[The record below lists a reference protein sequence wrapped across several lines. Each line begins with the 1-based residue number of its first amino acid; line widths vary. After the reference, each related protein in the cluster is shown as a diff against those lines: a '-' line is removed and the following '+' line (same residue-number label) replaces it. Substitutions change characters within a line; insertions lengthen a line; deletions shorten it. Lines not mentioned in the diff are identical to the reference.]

1 MSNIK
6 RTQFRPAVR
15 ALALEPR
22 LLFDGAGAVA
32 VADNADNNHDNAA
45 QPHEAQAPTPA
56 ADARPQEVLES
67 GPASGVLL
75 IIDASVAD
83 HQSLL
88 ADLPANVTV
97 RVIGK
102 DESGLSV
109 IGEELAKGGNFDAI
123 HIVSHGT
130 PGSLTLG
137 SDTIDKNSLSTH
149 NAALQSWAGYL
160 TADADILLYG
170 CDIAQG
176 EQGQVF
182 IDELA
187 RITSA
192 DIAASTNATGN
203 ADKGGDWVLEAN
215 TGSIEAT
222 SLTLAGYGELLA
234 APTITD
240 TAADEPFSA
249 GENTPTVVGKN
260 ITITGTGSDNLSVTA
275 NTSKG
280 TLSSNTFSGDAAAVQ
295 AWLASLQYSYTGTSE
310 TGDSDILSLSITNT
324 SNHATTNFT
333 RNISIAQENDAPTL
347 TPPASGAGRLTVGE
361 GGDVAFAAATGT
373 GTAGDPVIQ
382 LNLGLTDL
390 DNTSNQVIIKL
401 TSLPGQGVLKLNGN
415 ELTIG
420 STFAVSDI
428 SNLKYHHNGSQVL
441 NATSDTFQITVD
453 DGAGGLLKLQTVTV
467 DITPVN
473 QAPTA
478 SGNIILIEGETGV
491 ALVGGNVPVLG
502 SARGDLAIGDPD
514 NSVHTVQ
521 ITGLPAN
528 GTLKYNG
535 ALVTNGQTI
544 TNADLSKFTYDHDGS
559 ETTSDS
565 FKLIV
570 TDAGGGTGTD
580 ASSAETTI
588 NFVVLP
594 NNDDPLLVNNTGV
607 VFGPDASGTPPSNT
621 ETVTITPDMLKVTDS
636 DSPDTQLTYTLTS
649 IPAGGYL
656 TFGATGKAMPVGY
669 SFTQADLAAGNI
681 KFVSLTGNDFT
692 TDFKFTVK
700 DGDQRLIPTQRN
712 GGIYEADDT
721 TLQINTFTIEYQGIA
736 VGDGS
741 GGSFPPFAEPNAPSG
756 TLQLTA
762 AQIAEGQTFEIS
774 PLELETTDTDNTPE
788 QLVYRLLSLPSNGQ
802 ILLNGTAL
810 SLLGSFTQKD
820 INDGKVSFQHD
831 GSEDFTA
838 SFTFD
843 VSDGSSTTAVTTFN
857 IDVKPQNDTPTAGNG
872 EVIKLLE
879 GANIV
884 INAGGKTHITLADS
898 DNDSSDKIDGYALD
912 NALSFKVTALPTH
925 GTLKLD
931 GVNVTINQLISQA
944 DLDSGKLVY
953 EHDASENYNDSFTIV
968 PVDDK
973 VVVST
978 SNNTDA
984 NANPPLDDPTNQ
996 ASEGAPAVINISVN
1010 PLNDAPTFVSIAE
1023 PGYGNV
1029 PALKEGT
1036 EFTIGGASSYTVSPG
1051 YGFGS
1056 GPATAPADTVAHLV
1070 YQDSDNNS
1078 EQRQYRVTTATQYGV
1093 LTAGGRVLGVGS
1105 VFTQAELDSG
1115 VVKYKHGG
1123 GEQFDDKFAYVVS
1136 DGDFSSN
1143 QSTLN
1148 NGTAAVQ
1155 GNAITPSEYRIKLER
1170 SNDKP
1175 TISTGFDVV
1184 NGLFV
1189 VDSSV
1194 TAQNLPTFTLGDKD
1208 LVDGVQAGETDF
1220 VQVSVGFL
1228 DGNDALYTNGVLQF
1242 ESGYDPTNEG
1252 SGVTVTNAAG
1262 VNTLVFQGKLAD
1274 VQAALTKIQAR
1285 TNGVDAD
1292 AANLKIKV
1300 TIDDRLRNAS
1310 GVLSAGANG
1319 GTVNEDGSELNDT
1332 NNTSSIIIKVAA
1344 SDLNDLPVVN
1354 MPASSIVVNEDV
1366 RTLLAGASAVT
1377 FTDLDAFD
1385 STDNSIELSVA
1396 NGKLYFSA
1404 TGTTLPAGVT
1414 VTAGAIG
1421 SGSVTLQGTK
1431 AALDNAL
1438 ANLRYQSNLDYNGDD
1453 LLRVSVDDGGKNG
1466 QDGTDNSAGGST
1478 TGTVDIAILPV
1489 NDAPTLTLPGADGY
1503 FPITGGS
1510 YEFSS
1515 ANSNVIVIADAKD
1528 FTGAAGA
1535 QDGLDNNFSVTLN
1548 ATLGANTNY
1557 GEITVAPSVGVVI
1570 VGSGTGTVTLT
1581 GSRTDIN
1588 AALASGVRFVPAA
1601 GNLDGTVEF
1610 TVTVDDNNNG
1620 GTALTDPV
1628 TNTPGITGP
1637 ETASQKL
1644 FLQPTAENDAPV
1656 FAELDNTPTYV
1667 QNGSAVVLDGNA
1679 LLSDPELDLFGA
1691 NGNWNGSVLTLQ
1703 RDGGANAFDVFSTTG
1718 SGSTGV
1724 NISGTDL
1731 RIGSTVVGVVSNA
1744 AGTLQITFNA
1754 SATAALVDQ
1763 VLQGL
1768 TYKNTDSN
1776 PTDSVKINY
1785 LIDDQNPNN
1794 TGDAGLPIGG
1804 GQDQGTGGKL
1814 VGSGS
1819 ITIGINRQIIATP
1832 DTETITERAGS
1843 GSVRSV
1849 SGDVTPGTSNSNDNG
1864 GTQDRDPDAGQTI
1877 VVQGVKAG
1885 TQSSVAAIGTAGV
1898 GSSISGLYGSLVI
1911 NVDGTY
1917 TYSLDDTN
1925 PVVNALKPGETLTE
1939 VFSYA
1944 INDGQGVNQTTAFS
1958 TLTITVNGEN
1968 DPPVATDNTNSVTE
1982 DSATPATGNVRTD
1995 GAADSDP
2002 DNVIAEL
2009 SISGIRLGSEVAGGV
2024 MTTVNT
2030 ATDSSNGT
2038 QVTGL
2043 YGTLT
2048 IGADGSYSYALD
2060 NSNPAVNALNT
2071 GETLSEVFSYTL
2083 RDPGNAT
2090 DVAQLTI
2097 TINGNTDG
2105 TPSIAPVDGNGGATT
2120 GEASV
2125 YEKGLTSPGDTSE
2138 TTNGSIHVQAP
2149 DGIKSVTIGGTTI
2162 SIADLNLIQAGSN
2175 SAISIDTGEGTLLI
2189 TGITAITGPASAP
2202 IEANVTYTYTLKA
2215 PQNQP
2220 SATESTDTIALGVT
2234 DNSATPAT
2242 ATGTLTVQIID
2253 DVPAAVV
2260 DTNTVTEGSTLTVV
2274 AADGVLKNDSS
2285 GADGWA
2291 AGGAV
2296 VGVVAGNSGT
2306 PTTGVGTEING
2317 SYGKLTLNADGSYTY
2332 VTTANSITANAQ
2344 DVFTYTVRDTDGD
2357 QVTTTL
2363 TIDVN
2368 NVTLPTT
2375 AISGSVNESGISGG
2389 SSAGT
2394 GHTISDASLQLP
2406 NGQTAIAS
2414 SGNAT
2419 HGSFVVK
2426 ADGTYSYTLT
2436 TLSSGDTV
2444 SDNFTYT
2451 ATDANGNTVINT
2463 VTITI
2468 VDDVPTAKP
2477 DVNAII
2483 EDASSPAT
2491 GNVFASTG
2499 ASAGDQ
2505 TDVPGADGASVTS
2518 IAFAGTTGI
2527 PGNGLAG
2534 AYGTLTLN
2542 ADGSYSYA
2550 LDNSH
2555 PAVQALGS
2563 GQTLSEV
2570 FTYTIT
2576 DGDGDSSSTTLTI
2589 TVNGENDAP
2598 ITLASLPDKTD
2609 ADSQTLIEI
2618 TTANGFTDIDGDN
2631 LTFSATGLPAGL
2643 LIDPATG
2650 LITGTLDKHA
2660 SQGGPGS
2667 NGIYTVT
2674 VKATDPD
2681 GTDVSQSF
2689 TYTVTNPVP
2698 TANNDT
2704 RVTKEDTPVSG
2715 NVLNG
2720 TDGDVADSDPDG
2732 DPLTVIQI
2740 EIEGSIYPV
2749 PADGSNTTVN
2759 IPGKGTLVID
2769 KTGSYTFTPIADW
2782 HGSVPPITYTI
2793 SDDDGGTDTAVLN
2806 ISVTPVVDIAE
2817 DRTSTESATPVTI
2830 NVLTNDSFENSDRVV
2845 TGVTQGTSG
2854 SVSFNPNGTIT
2865 YTPGPS
2871 FFGTDTYTYTV
2882 TSGGVTETTTVTVDV
2897 WPVNPTP
2904 PQPSVPDTEDV
2915 TTSSLVDPRD
2925 SLSANLLLR
2934 SPVTLDTGPYFA
2946 SERFDDVRR
2955 MQLPFHPIVYVNR
2968 QVQAAQLE
2976 RAQDDPRN
2984 FSDPSAFTSG
2994 DQPLTSQTIELGA
3007 DINLFV
3013 THSVRDSQQQSL
3025 RLKNMVDGRYGRSD
3039 LSSEGVIPQT
3049 SLFREPTKSL
3059 SELLKE
3065 RKKQQPATAD
3075 TEATNSPKGESLA
3088 ADDMPENTQQT
3099 QTVATEA
3106 ATKTVRNGA
3115 PSFAEQLR
3123 SGAGRLPLAQNNR

>member
-514 NSVHTVQ
+514 DSVHTVQ

-570 TDAGGGTGTD
+570 TDAGGGTGTA
-580 ASSAETTI
+580 ASSAESTI

-594 NNDDPLLVNNTGV
+594 NNDDPVLVNNTGV
-607 VFGPDASGTPPSNT
+607 IFGPDASGTPPSAT
-621 ETVTITPDMLKVTDS
+621 ETVTLTPDMLKVADL
-636 DSPDTQLTYTLTS
+636 DSPDSQLTYTLTS

-656 TFGATGKAMPVGY
+656 TFGTTGKAMPVGY
-669 SFTQADLAAGNI
+669 SFTQVDLAAGNI
-681 KFVSLTGNDFT
+681 KFVSLTGNNFD

-700 DGDQRLIPTQRN
+700 DGDQRILPTQRN

-721 TLQINTFTIEYQGIA
+721 TLQVNTFTIQYKGTA
-736 VGDGS
+736 VGDGT
-741 GGSFPPFAEPNAPSG
+741 GGSFPDFAEPNTPSG
-756 TLQLTA
+756 TLQLTP
-762 AQIAEGQTFEIS
+762 AQIAEGQTFTIS
-774 PLELETTDTDNTPE
+774 PTELQTTDADNTPE
-788 QLVYRLLSLPSNGQ
+788 QLIYRLLSLPSNGQ

-820 INDGKVSFQHD
+820 INDGNVSFQHD
-831 GSEDFTA
+831 GSEDFIA

-857 IDVKPQNDTPTAGNG
+857 IDVKPQNDTPTASNG
-872 EVIKLLE
+872 EAIKLLE
-879 GANIV
+879 GASIV

-898 DNDSSDKIDGYALD
+898 DNDSSDKTSDYAQD
-912 NALSFKVTALPTH
+912 NVLSFTVTVLPTH
-925 GTLKLD
+925 GKLQLNGID
-931 GVNVTINQLISQA
+931 VSVNQVISKA
-944 DLDSGKLVY
+944 DLDAGKLKYV
-953 EHDASENYNDSFTIV
+953 HDASENYSDAFTIV
-968 PVDDK
+968 PVDDQG
-973 VVVST
+973 VTST
-978 SNNTDA
+978 SNQTDA
-984 NANPPLDDPTNQ
+984 NANPPGDPTNQ
-996 ASEGAPAVINISVN
+996 TSTGAAAVINISVN
-1010 PLNDAPTFVSIAE
+1010 PLNDAPTFVSKAE

-1036 EFTIGGASSYTVSPG
+1036 EFTIGGASSYTG
-1051 YGFGS
+1051 GTGS
-1056 GPATAPADTVAHLV
+1056 GSATAPADTVAHLV

-1078 EQRQYRVTTATQYGV
+1078 GQRQYRITTAPQYGV
-1093 LTAGGRVLGVGS
+1093 LTANGRVLGVGS

-1115 VVKYKHGG
+1115 LVKYKHGG
-1123 GEQFDDKFAYVVS
+1123 GEQFDDKFEYIVS
-1136 DGDFSSN
+1136 DGDYSANES
-1143 QSTLN
+1143 
-1148 NGTAAVQ
+1148 TAADQ
-1155 GNAITPSEYRIKLER
+1155 GMSIASSEYRIKLER
-1170 SNDKP
+1170 ANDKP
-1175 TISTGFDVV
+1175 TITKDF

-1189 VDSSV
+1189 VDSSI
-1194 TAQNLPTFTLGDKD
+1194 TAKDLPTFTLGDKD
-1208 LVDGVQAGETDF
+1208 LIDDVQTGETDF
-1220 VQVSVGFL
+1220 VQVSVEFL
-1228 DGNDALYTNGVLQF
+1228 DGTDAPYTYGVLQF
-1242 ESGYDPTNEG
+1242 ESGYDPATEG
-1252 SGVTVTNAAG
+1252 NGVTVTNAAG
-1262 VNTLVFQGKLAD
+1262 DNTVVFQGKLAD
-1274 VQAALTKIQAR
+1274 VQAALAKLQAR

-1292 AANLKIKV
+1292 AADLKIKV
-1300 TIDDRLRNAS
+1300 TIDDRLRDTN
-1310 GVLSAGANG
+1310 GDFSAGANG
-1319 GTVNEDGSELNDT
+1319 GAFNEDGSPPNDT
-1332 NNTSSIIIKVAA
+1332 FNISSVTIDVAA
-1344 SDLNDLPVVN
+1344 SDKNDPAVVVV
-1354 MPASSIVVNEDV
+1354 PAGPIVVKEDV
-1366 RTLLAGASAVT
+1366 RTKIDTAITSY
-1377 FTDLDAFD
+1377 TDVDAFN
-1385 STDNSIELSVA
+1385 STA
-1396 NGKLYFSA
+1396 NTVTLTVN
-1404 TGTTLPAGVT
+1404 TGTLDVESGSRPTGYAW
-1414 VTAGAIG
+1414 TAGTH
-1421 SGSVTLQGTK
+1421 TLVLTGTK
-1431 AALDNAL
+1431 TQLDTAL
-1438 ANLRYQSNLDYNGDD
+1438 ANLYYTGATDYNGDD
-1453 LLRVSVDDGGKNG
+1453 VLTVTVEDGGKNG
-1466 QDGTDNSAGGST
+1466 ADGTDSSAGGSAS
-1478 TGTVDIAILPV
+1478 GTVNIAILPV
-1489 NDAPTLTLPGADGY
+1489 NDAPTVTLPGANGY
-1503 FPITGGS
+1503 FALTGGS
-1510 YEFSS
+1510 YVFSS
-1515 ANSNVIVIADAKD
+1515 ANSNAIVIADAKD

-1535 QDGLDNNFSVTLN
+1535 QDGVDNNFSVTLN
-1548 ATLGANTNY
+1548 AKQGTNTSYGA
-1557 GEITVAPSVGVVI
+1557 ITVAASAGVVI
-1570 VGSGTGTVTLT
+1570 SDNGTGTVTLT
-1581 GSRTDIN
+1581 GPRADIN
-1588 AALASGVRFVPAA
+1588 AALASGVTFVPAA

-1610 TVTVDDNNNG
+1610 TITVNDNNNG
-1620 GTALTDPV
+1620 GTALIDPT
-1628 TNTPGITGP
+1628 TNTAGITGP
-1637 ETASQKL
+1637 QTASQKL
-1644 FLQPTAENDAPV
+1644 YLQPTAVNDAPV
-1656 FAELDNTPTYV
+1656 FSGLDNTPTYV
-1667 QNGSAVVLDGNA
+1667 QNGAAIVLDGNA
-1679 LLSDPELDLFGA
+1679 LLADPELDLFGA
-1691 NGNWNGSVLTLQ
+1691 SGNWNGAVLTLQ
-1703 RDGGANAFDVFSTTG
+1703 RDGGANANDVFGTTG
-1718 SGSTGV
+1718 SGNTGV
-1724 NISGTDL
+1724 NISGTNL
-1731 RIGSTVVGVVSNA
+1731 RIGTTVVGTVSNA
-1744 AGTLQITFNA
+1744 GGTLQITFN
-1754 SATAALVDQ
+1754 SNATASNVDT

-1768 TYKNTDSN
+1768 TYQNTDSS
-1776 PTDSVKINY
+1776 PADSVKINY

-1794 TGDAGLPIGG
+1794 TGNSGLPIGG

-1832 DTETITERAGS
+1832 DTETITERAGA

-1911 NVDGTY
+1911 NADGTY

-2097 TINGNTDG
+2097 TINGNTVG
-2105 TPSIAPVDGNGGATT
+2105 TPSIAPVDGNGAATT

-2125 YEKGLTSPGDTSE
+2125 YEKGLTSPGNTSE
-2138 TTNGSIHVQAP
+2138 TTTGSIHVQAP

-2162 SIADLNLIQAGSN
+2162 SIADLNLIQAGS
-2175 SAISIDTGEGTLLI
+2175 SPAIAIDTGEGTLLI
-2189 TGITAITGPASAP
+2189 TGITATTGPASAP
-2202 IEANVTYTYTLKA
+2202 TEANVTYTYTLKA

-2234 DNSATPAT
+2234 DNSSTPVT

-2253 DVPAAVV
+2253 DVPTAVL

-2285 GADGWA
+2285 GADGWN

-2317 SYGKLTLNADGSYTY
+2317 NYGKLTLNADGRYTY

-2444 SDNFTYT
+2444 SDSFTYT

-2477 DVNAII
+2477 DVNAIT
-2483 EDASSPAT
+2483 EDTSSPAT

-2499 ASAGDQ
+2499 ASAGDH
-2505 TDVPGADGASVTS
+2505 TDVPGADGASVTG
-2518 IAFAGTTGI
+2518 IAFAGTVGS
-2527 PGNGLAG
+2527 PGSGLAG

-2555 PAVQALGS
+2555 PAVQALGT

-2598 ITLASLPDKTD
+2598 ITLASLPDKTG

-2631 LTFSATGLPAGL
+2631 LTFSATGLPPGL

-2704 RVTKEDTPVSG
+2704 RVTEEDTPVSG

-2720 TDGDVADSDPDG
+2720 SDGDVADSDPDG

-2740 EIEGSIYPV
+2740 EVEGRVYPV
-2749 PADGSNTTVN
+2749 PADGSNIAVN
-2759 IPGKGTLVID
+2759 ILGKGTLVID
-2769 KTGSYTFTPIADW
+2769 KTGNYTFTPIADW

-2793 SDDDGGTDTAVLN
+2793 SDGDGGTDTAELN
-2806 ISVTPVVDIAE
+2806 ISVTPVVDIA
-2817 DRTSTESATPVTI
+2817 DDKTSTTSGIPVTI
-2830 NVLTNDSFENSDRVV
+2830 NVLPNDSFENSDRVV

-2897 WPVNPTP
+2897 LPVNPTP

-2925 SLSANLLLR
+2925 SLSANVLLR
-2934 SPVTLDTGPYFA
+2934 SPVTLDAGPYFA

-2968 QVQAAQLE
+2968 QVQASQLE
-2976 RAQDDPRN
+2976 RAQDDPRS
-2984 FSDPSAFTSG
+2984 FSAPSAFTSG
-2994 DQPLTSQTIELGA
+2994 DQPLTSQTTDLGT
-3007 DINLFV
+3007 DKNLFV
-3013 THSVRDSQQQSL
+3013 THVVRDSQQQSL
-3025 RLKNMVDGRYGRSD
+3025 LFKNMVDGRYGRAD
-3039 LSSEGVIPQT
+3039 LSSEGALQQT

-3065 RKKQQPATAD
+3065 RKKQQPATTD
-3075 TEATNSPKGESLA
+3075 ITEGNSPDGESLA

-3099 QTVATEA
+3099 QAAATEA